1 MFTLCCLFDKKLE
14 LRCVVSFLLEI
25 KFGYAQISVPKIGM
39 PMSKTTC
46 INLRGVMLNLDK

>member
-46 INLRGVMLNLDK
+46 INLWGVMLNLDK